1 MFWHRLLA
9 AGPLIDMLRVP
20 GHCPHGVEDGCM
32 WPQGFLAI
40 MLSRLLWLYVLG
52 RIVVGF
58 GLIVGLRV
66 PFHRVRHTNSRSCYC
81 MWLQRGRRPWD

>member
-52 RIVVGF
+52 RIEVF
-58 GLIVGLRV
+58 WALCLTSY
-66 PFHRVRHTNSRSCYC
+66 PFHRVRYTTSRMRY
-81 MWLQRGRRPWD
+81 